1 MPVKIRITLLFTLL
15 VVAILTLVCGSV
27 YYFSYTNRIADIR
40 TRLTNRAITTGRLL
54 SQGGVFDQALLRKID
69 ASTSMAMQDKVMEAY
84 DGADRKVYWYSDGPE
99 DTLSVVKE
107 VIERVRKASDG
118 VLYFTQGRRDAVG
131 VDYKDGGLVIVAA
144 AYDEPGNEKM
154 RHLRLVLSLS
164 FIGGILIS
172 VIGGY
177 LFSLSLLHPIR
188 RIADEV
194 NEISARNLAR
204 RIRSTG
210 GEDSR
215 DEWDYLSETLN
226 QLLNRL
232 QESFEIQGRFIA
244 NASHE
249 LSTPL
254 TSISSQLEVALQRV
268 RSLEEYRHVIHS
280 VYQDARQLSKLTQT
294 LLEFARASG
303 TASGVESDLIRIDEV
318 LLRLPGEIGKAGI
331 SGGTGVSGV
340 AGVSGGLGSAEDAG
354 GVGGVGDVGSV
365 GGVVSGG
372 GYEVTLNFDG
382 LPEAEESLLVFGNEE
397 LLFTAIRNVV
407 VNACKY
413 SDDHRAV
420 VRLAVQGREIRI
432 SVEDKGRGIAP
443 EETERIFQ
451 PFYRTEEGHAIPG
464 FGLGLSLSKR
474 IIQLHKGWIS
484 VESTQ
489 GVGSTFY
496 IMLPVAGAR

>member
-15 VVAILTLVCGSV
+15 VVGILTLVCGSV

-172 VIGGY
+172 VIGGF
-177 LFSLSLLHPIR
+177 LFSISLLHPIR

-268 RSLEEYRHVIHS
+268 RSLEEYRHVIQS

-303 TASGVESDLIRIDEV
+303 TASGLEIDLIRIDEV
-318 LLRLPGEIGKAGI
+318 LLRLPGEIAKAGMP
-331 SGGTGVSGV
+331 GAARGMD
-340 AGVSGGLGSAEDAG
+340 GLGSADAG
-354 GVGGVGDVGSV
+354 GFVGQGSVGSGGGVGF
-365 GGVVSGG
+365 
-372 GYEVTLNFDG
+372 EVTLNFDG

-432 SVEDKGRGIAP
+432 SVEDRGRGIAP

-451 PFYRTEEGHAIPG
+451 PFYRTEEGHTIPG
-464 FGLGLSLSKR
+464 FGLGLSLSRR

-484 VESTQ
+484 VESIL

-496 IMLPVAGAR
+496 ITLPVAGAR